1 MYLYGSGMCQREG
14 AGGAHAHPGLGRSEG
29 AAGSAGAPNYCVPPP
44 DF

>member
-29 AAGSAGAPNYCVPPP
+29 AAGSAALLRAPP